1 LALQV
6 TAEGAQ
12 QMLKEL
18 IWEMWATEDCE
29 SLTDTLKFLSLVDFY
44 LPFLPL
50 EREHIRSLFTL
61 RLQERQAEVYK
72 ATKDILMW
80 DDLVLDFLVSK
91 VSSPPPLEWTL
102 IPLTLELN
110 LNKKNSNLEVQLL
123 KPCQSPPP
131 KFSLVLSICQ
141 SSEVKANTLI
151 FVVYQVLPLMRGW
164 WNKILDPGTCGMR
177 DLAIALDIIFF
188 HQQNLFGF
196 PG

>member
-91 VSSPPPLEWTL
+91 VSSPP
-102 IPLTLELN
+102 
-110 LNKKNSNLEVQLL
+110 
-123 KPCQSPPP
+123 
-131 KFSLVLSICQ
+131 
-141 SSEVKANTLI
+141 SS
-151 FVVYQVLPLMRGW
+151 
-164 WNKILDPGTCGMR
+164 
-177 DLAIALDIIFF
+177 
-188 HQQNLFGF
+188 
-196 PG
+196 